1 MMFKTPLEVSQEYGI
16 SLSTVYDRISKGTYR
31 TDDNGRVLVADVVE
45 VINKPLKI
53 GRPRKNKEKKWKTL
67 LLNN

>member
-31 TDDNGRVLVADVVE
+31 TDDNGRVLVTDVVE
-45 VINKPLKI
+45 VINKPLKL
-53 GRPRKNKEKKWKTL
+53 GRPRKNKETK
-67 LLNN
+67 

>member
-16 SLSTVYDRISKGTYR
+16 SLSTIYDRISKGTYR

-45 VINKPLKI
+45 VINKPLKL
-53 GRPRKNKEKKWKTL
+53 GRPRNNKETK
-67 LLNN
+67 

>member
-31 TDDNGRVLVADVVE
+31 TDDNGRVLVTDVVE
-45 VINKPLKI
+45 VINKPLKL
-53 GRPRKNKEKKWKTL
+53 GRPRKNKETKWKTL